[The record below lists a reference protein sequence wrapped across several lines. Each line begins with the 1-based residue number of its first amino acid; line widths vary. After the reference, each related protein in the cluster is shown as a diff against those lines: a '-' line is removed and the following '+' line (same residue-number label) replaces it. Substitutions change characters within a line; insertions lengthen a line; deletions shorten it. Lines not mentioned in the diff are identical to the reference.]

1 MNFIPKTEEELQM
14 ESLLP
19 EGSYE
24 YQVIKCEDKISQA
37 GNQYTAVTLK
47 VWDNE
52 GKEHQVFTNMALIK
66 LLKHFCDVN
75 NMVEEYKSGN
85 IPAESFLYKAAGKVL
100 LGVEG
105 EKPNPK
111 GGFYKAKN
119 IVKDYIVAP
128 HGSTMKPLPEVK
140 NGFKDSSLD
149 EDLPF

>member
-1 MNFIPKTEEELQM
+1 MKFKHKTEEELQM

-24 YQVIKCEDKISQA
+24 YQVIKAEDKISQA
-37 GNQYTAVTLK
+37 GNEYTAITLK
-47 VWDNE
+47 VWDSE

-75 NMVEEYKSGN
+75 NMQDEYNSDD
-85 IPAESFLYKAAGKVL
+85 IPCESFLYKSGGRVL

-111 GGFYKAKN
+111 GGMYKAKN
-119 IVKDYIVAP
+119 IVKDYIMAP
-128 HGSTMKPLPEVK
+128 HGSMMKPLPDP
-140 NGFKDSSLD
+140 GFKDSELD
-149 EDLPF
+149 SDLPF